1 MKRKQLAR
9 RKMARV
15 VDELYTTLFM
25 AGAHK
30 VDMSL
35 ERQETGLRLTMSSDF
50 APDSRH
56 HLEEMA
62 RLLQPEER
70 DPALV
75 KTYWELAG
83 EDLTGSDSEIALVGQ
98 MIDEAQVEIDEEQV
112 RLCLTLRYN

>member
-1 MKRKQLAR
+1 MRRKQLAR
-9 RKMARV
+9 RKRARV
-15 VDELYTTLFM
+15 MDELYTTLFM
-25 AGAHK
+25 AGAQR

-35 ERQETGLRLTMSSDF
+35 ERLEGGLRLTMAADY
-50 APDSRH
+50 APEHRH

-83 EDLTGSDSEIALVGQ
+83 EDLTGSDSEIALVGH
-98 MIDEAQVEIDEEQV
+98 MVDEAQVELGEARV
-112 RLCLTLRYN
+112 TLCLTLSY